1 MRNLWVSRWSRLA
14 ALAAVALVATSC
26 GPGERATTG
35 TAGDGAKPA
44 PGKTVRIGII
54 TNAVAPFWKPR
65 EVGMNRAAERLG
77 CEAHW
82 YGPQGGDSMVQ
93 RQLIENA
100 IAQRVDGIS
109 VSPTDPKAIQSVLRK
124 AIDKGILVIT
134 MDSDFPESGR
144 LVYIGTN
151 NIRAGEEAGRAAMKA
166 LPKGSKI
173 IAFVG
178 YMTSPNA
185 QERLEGFER
194 ATKGWI
200 EVIHVLQDQNDAGK
214 AVTNAE
220 DALQAHPEVDGMLGL
235 WSYNGPAIATAVE
248 RAGKLGKV
256 KIICF
261 DAEPVTLTKLEE
273 KKIDATIVQKPYLFG
288 YLSVMTIYNMATCG
302 VDETL
307 AVMPKTPDGD
317 TIVDTGVE
325 TVTPANVKA
334 FRERLRKMGVASS

>member
-44 PGKTVRIGII
+44 PGKTVRIAII
-54 TNAVAPFWKPR
+54 TNAVAPFWKPM

-82 YGPQGGDSMVQ
+82 YGPQGGDSMAQ

-100 IAQRVDGIS
+100 IAQKVDGIS
-109 VSPTDPKAIQSVLRK
+109 VSPTDPRAIKSVLQE

-151 NIRAGEEAGRAAMKA
+151 NRRAGEEAGRAAMEV
-166 LPKGSKI
+166 LPRGSKM

-185 QERLEGFER
+185 QERLDGFKR

-200 EVIHVLQDQNDAGK
+200 EVLDVLQDQNDAGK

-220 DALQAHPEVDGMLGL
+220 DALQAHPEVNGMLGL

-307 AVMPKTPDGD
+307 AVMPKTAAGD

-325 TVTPANVKA
+325 TVTPANVKP
-334 FRERLRKMGVASS
+334 FRERLRKMGVSSS